1 MGRPTSGVGPFIFI
15 GMIQMTIE
23 GEVYEIPSQLTV
35 EQWAAAI
42 KFDLGEEAY
51 WPHIINAVTGA
62 PIHLFKNVDKEGQE
76 LAVIFIATTMQQREP
91 VEMMQLD
98 EMKFGEWVDLD
109 VYAAFGI
116 DKHFKDILDI
126 IAPEATTA
134 AQGLWALDKYS
145 RFKKFILNQYKELFG
160 IEGNIEDIDADEYE
174 MDPMQVAKQWYKL
187 IIGLAKDDLLKLDE
201 VTEQPLK
208 KVLNFM
214 AHEKEEALKEQERQR
229 QQRLKY
235 DLQRTR

>member
-1 MGRPTSGVGPFIFI
+1 
-15 GMIQMTIE
+15 MIRMNIE
-23 GEVYEIPSQLTV
+23 GAVYEIPAQLTV
-35 EQWAAAI
+35 EQWAKAI
-42 KFDLGEEAY
+42 KFDLGEPAY

-62 PIHLFKNVDKEGQE
+62 PVPLLKTCEDDALE

-91 VEMMQLD
+91 VEMMNLE
-98 EMKFGEWVDLD
+98 EMTFGEWVDLD
-109 VYAAFGI
+109 VYGAFGI
-116 DKHFKDILDI
+116 EKHFQDILTI

-134 AQGLWALDKYS
+134 AEGLWALDKYTS
-145 RFKKFILNQYKELFG
+145 FKKHMLNQYKELFG
-160 IEGNIEDIDADEYE
+160 IDGNIEDLEDDGYE